1 MLGNFHAQ
9 NLKDLVLIKVFRQQ
23 IVILLLTLA
32 IGADLSPEVE
42 IEAADTFLAADETG
56 SASALKS
63 EMRVGDEMLKTYCE
77 INANTN

>member
-23 IVILLLTLA
+23 IMILLFALA

-42 IEAADTFLAADETG
+42 IEAANTFLAANETG
-56 SASALKS
+56 SASTLKS
-63 EMRVGDEMLKTYCE
+63 
-77 INANTN
+77 